1 MRSGAC
7 GRTAEDLTLCQH
19 KLSELEERASCNDA
33 DLQRGRCWI
42 LLQVFMGFYVDSMG
56 DEWNILWDN
65 GRFNGMLMV
74 YCCDINGVLW
84 NMIQPGFNGILMG
97 Y

>member
-42 LLQVFMGFYVDSMG
+42 LLQVFMGFYGDSMG

-74 YCCDINGVLW
+74 YCCDING
-84 NMIQPGFNGILMG
+84 I
-97 Y
+97 